1 MNNGNIILG
10 IFLLVLMI
18 GVALAVI
25 GWGVFL
31 NWIQARVRLRS
42 PRSRALRYLGFAL
55 MFATVVLA
63 VSAKTQENPAWD
75 IAATSCALAALALSI
90 EVRPGRESKEGKGPP
105 QPKAAGDL

>member
-1 MNNGNIILG
+1 M
-10 IFLLVLMI
+10 
-18 GVALAVI
+18 
-25 GWGVFL
+25 
-31 NWIQARVRLRS
+31 
-42 PRSRALRYLGFAL
+42 